1 MLRHPPTRVARR
13 PFYVLL
19 RPVAPFDL
27 DGTGRAVHDSMND
40 TTHRTW
46 HFTVNGVGACAAA
59 ETADPRLDPC
69 TTCSH
74 GTRESAEADAQRVRD
89 LYPSADVRV
98 HEGRCREPRD
108 QYDYGYRD
116 GYEAG
121 LRAAAAAKSLPE

>member
-1 MLRHPPTRVARR
+1 MLRHPPTRVTRR
-13 PFYVLL
+13 PFYVLS
-19 RPVAPFDL
+19 RPVTSFRD
-27 DGTGRAVHDSMND
+27 DGTGHAVHTGMS
-40 TTHRTW
+40 W
-46 HFTVNGVGACAAA
+46 YFTVNGVGACQAS

-74 GTRESAEADAQRVRD
+74 ATREAAEADAQRVRD
-89 LYPSADVRV
+89 LYPEARIVV

-121 LRAAAAAKSLPE
+121 LRAAVAARSLPE

>member
-1 MLRHPPTRVARR
+1 ML
-13 PFYVLL
+13 F
-19 RPVAPFDL
+19 RPVAPF
-27 DGTGRAVHDSMND
+27 VHDGIGSAMHDGMTRN
-40 TTHRTW
+40 TTTW
-46 HFTVNGVGACAAA
+46 HFRVNGIGACQAS

-74 GTRESAEADAQRVRD
+74 ATREAAEADAQRVRD
-89 LYPSADVRV
+89 LYPEARIVV

-121 LRAAAAAKSLPE
+121 LRAAVAARSLPE

>member
-1 MLRHPPTRVARR
+1 MRHQPIRVTRR
-13 PFYVLL
+13 PFYVLF
-19 RPVAPFDL
+19 RPVTTFTAA
-27 DGTGRAVHDSMND
+27 GTAAAIQGSMND
-40 TTHRTW
+40 TTQRTW

-69 TTCSH
+69 TTCAHS
-74 GTRESAEADAQRVRD
+74 TRESAEADAQRVRD

-98 HEGRCREPRD
+98 HAGPCREPRD

-116 GYEAG
+116 GYQAG